1 MMLGVIATHFLTVII
16 FILLLSVLVLIHEF
30 GHFFVAKRLGIKVE
44 EFGFGFPPRAF
55 GKKIGETIYSI
66 NYLPFGGFV
75 KLYGEDEAGAGR
87 ITLPGKTKSAD
98 TNLNKAFFSRPTW
111 QKALV
116 VVAGVIMNYLLAVV
130 IFSYLAQAQGIATEG
145 NSIIVAQVEKNS
157 PAQDAGIKIGDKIIK
172 VNDQNMANISQLISF
187 TKSHEGQEISVTIQR
202 NNTLQV
208 INLTPRT
215 KVGKNQGAMGVALSP
230 DVKIIKYSGLSAIK
244 KGISQTFEL
253 VSLTLTGL
261 KVAIAQ
267 ALHLQFPQGVAGPFG
282 IVRLTGVAQQYGPFA
297 VLTLAGA
304 LSLTLAIF
312 NIFPIPALDGGR
324 LFFIL
329 LDGVLYLVF
338 RKKLSSKI
346 EGYINP
352 IAFAILI
359 GLILLISY
367 HDIVSWASGQPLLPQ

>member
-1 MMLGVIATHFLTVII
+1 
-16 FILLLSVLVLIHEF
+16 
-30 GHFFVAKRLGIKVE
+30 
-44 EFGFGFPPRAF
+44 
-55 GKKIGETIYSI
+55 
-66 NYLPFGGFV
+66 
-75 KLYGEDEAGAGR
+75 
-87 ITLPGKTKSAD
+87 
-98 TNLNKAFFSRPTW
+98 
-111 QKALV
+111 
-116 VVAGVIMNYLLAVV
+116 
-130 IFSYLAQAQGIATEG
+130 
-145 NSIIVAQVEKNS
+145 
-157 PAQDAGIKIGDKIIK
+157 
-172 VNDQNMANISQLISF
+172 
-187 TKSHEGQEISVTIQR
+187 
-202 NNTLQV
+202 
-208 INLTPRT
+208 
-215 KVGKNQGAMGVALSP
+215 
-230 DVKIIKYSGLSAIK
+230 
-244 KGISQTFEL
+244 TFEL